1 MKKNS
6 LSLSLPKWVH
16 DFLEKYEFPLVS
28 PEERMRFVLDLT
40 LQNIERA
47 TGGPFGAAVFERNS
61 GKLVSVGL
69 NVVLKQ
75 SCSVA
80 HAEMMAIMLAQ
91 QELGTL
97 LEPGEKNKELLH
109 TLYVF
114 LKNNQKLE
122 KTMNDLSLSIGGM
135 KYRIGK
141 MKRCLKRTLKT
152 QPQPPIFC

>member
-1 MKKNS
+1 
-6 LSLSLPKWVH
+6 LSTL
-16 DFLEKYEFPLVS
+16 LENID
-28 PEERMRFVLDLT
+28 PEV
-40 LQNIERA
+40 IA
-47 TGGPFGAAVFERNS
+47 GV
-61 GKLVSVGL
+61 
-69 NVVLKQ
+69 
-75 SCSVA
+75 
-80 HAEMMAIMLAQ
+80 AQ